1 MLASNY
7 NIKITC
13 QLCYQLLYKH
23 NIDYFITNFREG
35 LIIRNYITDIN
46 LPNLKIKGIN
56 TGFKVANDKRN
67 DFKNWF
73 NKKNASKV
81 SLLLKYF
88 LKNN

>member
-1 MLASNY
+1 LLASNY

-56 TGFKVANDKRN
+56 TGFKVANDKEMIL
-67 DFKNWF
+67 KTGLI
-73 NKKNASKV
+73 KKMPVRSV
-81 SLLLKYF
+81 F
-88 LKNN
+88 F